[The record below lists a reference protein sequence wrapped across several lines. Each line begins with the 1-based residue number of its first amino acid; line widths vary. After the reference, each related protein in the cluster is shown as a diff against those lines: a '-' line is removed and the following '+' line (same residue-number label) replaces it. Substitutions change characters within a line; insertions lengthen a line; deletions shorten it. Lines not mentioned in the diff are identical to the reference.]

1 MVRNHEAHRPG
12 IIMSAPSLKPSVAV
26 VTEEVALWRDLESY
40 LGSEFNLLNA
50 RSYDEAYPLLE
61 QNSPDAL
68 VLDVESH
75 GDGVK
80 AGLDLL
86 EALSASN
93 IDTLVIVISDDLRT
107 QTALRM
113 MRAGA
118 YDYLIT
124 PVNPAVLKVVIGR
137 AVEKVRIERENRMLR
152 QEITRKAQVGDLLGS
167 TDAMRDLFESIKRV
181 ARSDAT
187 VAIRGE
193 SGSGK
198 ELVARA
204 IHDQSPRRDRAFVS
218 VNCAALPETLME
230 SELFGYEKGAFT
242 GATATKEG
250 RIEAAHHGTLFLD
263 EIGTLGLSLQSK
275 LLRILEDQTLMRL
288 GGKKPIRVDFR
299 LITATNED
307 LEKAVQEDRFREDL
321 YYRIHVVPLFVPP
334 LRERADDIPLLV
346 EYFVSLHCVT
356 NRFPPKRVDDDAM
369 QALKHYP
376 WPGNVRELENVIQRV
391 VVMTEGDLITLNSLP
406 RDIREATGRSADKKL
421 RLPPSGIDLE
431 KEIAAVEK
439 QWIELALSQAD
450 GVKAHAARLL
460 GLNTEKMRYL
470 CRKYSL

>member
-1 MVRNHEAHRPG
+1 
-12 IIMSAPSLKPSVAV
+12 MSAPSLMPRVAIV
-26 VTEEVALWRDLESY
+26 AEESALRRELENS
-40 LGSEFNLLNA
+40 LNNEFNIVKASGYN
-50 RSYDEAYPLLE
+50 DAYPLLE
-61 QNSPDAL
+61 QGSLDVI
-68 VLDVESH
+68 VLDVDS
-75 GDGVK
+75 GDHK
-80 AGLDLL
+80 IQAGLDLL
-86 EALSASN
+86 EALEAS
-93 IDTLVIVISDDLRT
+93 DVETPVIVISDDQKTR
-107 QTALRM
+107 TALRM
-113 MRAGA
+113 VGAGA
-118 YDYLIT
+118 YDFLVK

-137 AVEKVRIERENRMLR
+137 AVEKVRIERENRLLR

-181 ARSDAT
+181 ARSNAT

-204 IHDQSPRRDRAFVS
+204 IHDQSARRDRAFVS

-250 RIEAAHHGTLFLD
+250 RIEAAHRGTLFLD
-263 EIGTLGLSLQSK
+263 EIGTLGLTLQSK

-307 LEKAVQEDRFREDL
+307 LEKAVKDGRFREDL

-346 EYFVSLHCVT
+346 EYFVNLHCVT
-356 NRFPPKRVDDDAM
+356 NRFPPKRVDEDAM
-369 QALKHYP
+369 LALKHYP

-391 VVMTEGDLITLNSLP
+391 VVMTEGDLITVSNLS
-406 RDIREATGRSADKKL
+406 RDIREATTRFAHEKL
-421 RLPPSGIDLE
+421 SLPSSGIDLE
-431 KEIAAVEK
+431 GEVAIFERHL
-439 QWIELALSQAD
+439 IELAISKAH
-450 GVKAHAARLL
+450 GVKAHAARML
-460 GLNTEKMRYL
+460 GLNKEKMKYL
-470 CRKYSL
+470 CRKYGL

>member
-1 MVRNHEAHRPG
+1 
-12 IIMSAPSLKPSVAV
+12 MSAPSLKPN
-26 VTEEVALWRDLESY
+26 VALVAEEAVLRRELENS
-40 LGSEFNLLNA
+40 LGSDFNLLKA
-50 RSYDEAYPLLE
+50 GRCDEAYALLE
-61 QNSPDAL
+61 QGSLDAL
-68 VLDVESH
+68 VLDVNSG
-75 GDGVK
+75 GDK
-80 AGLDLL
+80 IQAGLDLL
-86 EALSASN
+86 EALGASD
-93 IDTLVIVISDDLRT
+93 IDTLVIVISDDQKT

-113 MRAGA
+113 VGAGA
-118 YDYLIT
+118 YDFLVK

-137 AVEKVRIERENRMLR
+137 AVEKVRIERENRLLR

-181 ARSDAT
+181 ARSNAT

-204 IHDQSPRRDRAFVS
+204 IHDHSQRRDRAFVS

-250 RIEAAHHGTLFLD
+250 RIEAAHRGTLFLD
-263 EIGTLGLSLQSK
+263 EIGTLSLSLQGK
-275 LLRILEDQTLMRL
+275 FLRILEDQTLMRL
-288 GGKKPIRVDFR
+288 GGKKPLRVDFR
-299 LITATNED
+299 LVTATNED
-307 LEKAVQEDRFREDL
+307 LEKAVQEGRFREDL

-346 EYFVSLHCVT
+346 EYFVNLYCVT
-356 NRFPPKRVDDDAM
+356 NRIVPKRVDEDAM
-369 QALKHYP
+369 QALKHYH

-391 VVMTEGDLITLNSLP
+391 VVMTDGDLITLNSLS
-406 RDIREATGRSADKKL
+406 RDIRETTARFAHEKL
-421 RLPPSGIDLE
+421 RLPLSGIDLDEEVAIFE
-431 KEIAAVEK
+431 KHL
-439 QWIELALSQAD
+439 IELAISEAH
-450 GVKAHAARLL
+450 GVKARAARLL
-460 GLNTEKMRYL
+460 GLNKEKMKYL